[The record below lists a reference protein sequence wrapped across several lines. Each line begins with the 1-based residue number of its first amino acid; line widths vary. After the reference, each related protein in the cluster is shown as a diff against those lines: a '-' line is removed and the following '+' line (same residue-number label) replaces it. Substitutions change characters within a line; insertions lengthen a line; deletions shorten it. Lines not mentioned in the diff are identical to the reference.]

1 MLWSKKG
8 QLSLLLPPMS
18 SIRQEKVANLVKREL
33 SIIFQQKAGDW
44 FLGRFI
50 TVTTV
55 RISPDLSVARAYL
68 SLFTKEN
75 KEDII
80 NDIRKESFRIRKE
93 LGSKVGKQ
101 LRIVPNLMY
110 FLDDS
115 LDYAETIDNLLK

>member
-1 MLWSKKG
+1 
-8 QLSLLLPPMS
+8 MS

-44 FLGRFI
+44 FGGRFI

-75 KEDII
+75 KEEILEI
-80 NDIRKESFRIRKE
+80 IRKETIRIRKD
-93 LGSKVGKQ
+93 LGNKVGKQ
-101 LRIVPNLMY
+101 LRIVPNLM
-110 FLDDS
+110 FFVDDS
-115 LDYAETIDNLLK
+115 LDYAEQIDNLLK

>member
-1 MLWSKKG
+1 
-8 QLSLLLPPMS
+8 MS

-44 FLGRFI
+44 FGGRFI

-75 KEDII
+75 KESILE
-80 NDIRKESFRIRKE
+80 DIRKETIRIRKE
-93 LGSKVGKQ
+93 LGNKVGKQ
-101 LRIVPNLMY
+101 LRIVPNLM
-110 FLDDS
+110 FFVDDS
-115 LDYAETIDNLLK
+115 LDYAEQIDNLLK

>member
-1 MLWSKKG
+1 
-8 QLSLLLPPMS
+8 MS

-75 KEDII
+75 KEDIL

-93 LGSKVGKQ
+93 LGGKVGKQ